1 MSGNESFYDP
11 EKNYQDFDFGH
22 QSTRGFV
29 DEFAE
34 GAVVFDGCD
43 EAIVGFAT
51 RINLDPVVVYSYN
64 LLVEVF
70 VKQGMTQD
78 EAIEWIDFNV
88 AGSWV
93 GERTPVILY
102 TP

>member
-22 QSTRGFV
+22 KSLRGFV

-51 RINLDPVVVYSYN
+51 RINLDPVVVYSYK

-70 VKQGMTQD
+70 VKQGMTED
-78 EAIEWIDFNV
+78 ESIEWIDFNV